1 MGRID
6 VRLHWYVLVFASVFV
21 LLAITTLF
29 VALAWFVDQPPPPEA
44 AGQELTVPESTVP
57 AASPPPTVQAPE
69 RTEVLP
75 LEPEPAGIPGLS
87 VVDVIG
93 NLEHFRTEGRFV
105 CDGPVTTEGTGSIW
119 ACSAPGGKLPAPY
132 ELTVLGD
139 GPLNVR
145 WVVATTRG
153 ASEERA
159 TEFFTYVAGLCLPET
174 NPLNPEA
181 WVEQNVSSGGHVS
194 TEGVEL
200 TIYGT
205 NEERTLQVVAGGFRH
220 RLIQPDAIR

>member
-1 MGRID
+1 
-6 VRLHWYVLVFASVFV
+6 VRLHWHLLVLISVFV

-29 VALAWFVDQPPPPEA
+29 VALNWFVDQPPPQEA
-44 AGQELTVPESTVP
+44 AGQELTVPEPTAP
-57 AASPPPTVQAPE
+57 TASPPPTVQTPE
-69 RTEVLP
+69 RTDGIP
-75 LEPEPAGIPGLS
+75 SEPAPAGIPGLS
-87 VVDVIG
+87 VMDVIG
-93 NLEHFRTEGRFV
+93 NLEPFRTEGRFV
-105 CDGPVTTEGTGSIW
+105 CDGPAPTEGSGSMW

-145 WVVATTRG
+145 WVVATARG
-153 ASEERA
+153 TSEERA
-159 TEFFTYVAGLCLPET
+159 AEFFTYVAGLCLQET

-181 WVEQNVSSGGHVS
+181 WVVQNVSSGGHVS

-205 NEERTLQVVAGGFRH
+205 EEERTLQVVARDF
-220 RLIQPDAIR
+220 PTD